1 MAYCAGTDELLLV
14 DCGHLYALALHTMIV
29 RKLTCGEGREM
40 AVCVMAT
47 HDTTVWFGDD
57 TGVRVFDLWK

>member
-1 MAYCAGTDELLLV
+1 
-14 DCGHLYALALHTMIV
+14 MIV